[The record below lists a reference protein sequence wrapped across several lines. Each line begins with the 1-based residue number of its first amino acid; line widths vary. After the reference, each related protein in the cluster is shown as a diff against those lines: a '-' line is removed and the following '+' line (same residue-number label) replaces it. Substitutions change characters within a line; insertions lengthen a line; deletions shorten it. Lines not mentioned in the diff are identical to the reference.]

1 MTLTQYYTEDLKQSE
16 MIHPPPEALRW
27 PDLEN
32 QLEQFRKTFRYK
44 NVFVE
49 DEYMVYRCPRGYS
62 DKMVADAQDL
72 IKRLNLNLVAT
83 GSTFLAKDSFT
94 IREKK

>member
-1 MTLTQYYTEDLKQSE
+1 
-16 MIHPPPEALRW
+16 MIHPTPEALNW
-27 PDLEN
+27 PDLES

-49 DEYMVYRCPRGYS
+49 DEYMIYRCPRGYS
-62 DKMVADAQDL
+62 DRMVDDAQDL
-72 IKRLNLNLVAT
+72 IKRLNLNLVAMGT
-83 GSTFLAKDSFT
+83 TFLAKDSFT